1 MNFVDEE
8 VNTDK
13 VYYFKSGETHSMCGI
28 FGYVTNKEVEIGPIL
43 IEAAKRLTYRGYDS
57 VGAAALNG
65 NKIDLRKD
73 VGKVEEVAEK
83 YRFAELRGSRGIVQL
98 RWATF
103 GAPSQVNA
111 QPHVDS
117 DGDLVGAH
125 NGNVVN
131 NVELREQFITEGMT
145 VRSQNDGETC
155 VHAVERYLN
164 RGYEFIDAI
173 RLAYGDLEGDYAF
186 VIGRADDDKL
196 YAFKKGSGMVVGIG
210 EGFTCVSSDLPSI
223 LPLTREVIRPQDGE
237 IVTLWADKVEVRSV
251 KDGKKIDRKPETV
264 TESMDAV
271 QKGGYPHFMLKE
283 IHEQSQVAR
292 ELFHMLNGNREV
304 DALVAKMKN
313 ARNLYFIGCGTSYHA
328 ALLGAVYFAQLAGRA
343 VIPILAPQFIAQYAP
358 TVNHEDVGLFVS
370 QSGETKD
377 VLNALEAA
385 EARGMECFGLANVV
399 GSTLTKAASFCLP
412 LCCGYEISVPA
423 TKTFTNQVVTFL
435 YLAYKMAGR
444 GLDTSRGT
452 RDYSTTIVERIP
464 ELMDK
469 TLEMVASQV
478 EAIATDLNEWNDL
491 YCLGYGATYPIALE
505 GALKLK
511 EVTYAHCEGM
521 LSTEFKHGPLSAVS
535 KGFPII
541 FVAGPNDVPL
551 IISGLNEVKVRGA
564 RTIVI
569 AEEDA
574 RLRANTDDMI
584 VLPQSDPQ
592 IAALLGVLPLQLL
605 SYHMSV
611 MRGFDPDFPRN
622 LSKTLTVD

>member
-1 MNFVDEE
+1 
-8 VNTDK
+8 
-13 VYYFKSGETHSMCGI
+13 MCGI
-28 FGYVTNKEVEIGPIL
+28 FGYVTNKEETIGPIL
-43 IEAAKRLTYRGYDS
+43 IEAAERLTYRGYDS
-57 VGAAALNG
+57 VGAAALNNG
-65 NKIDLRKD
+65 KIDLRKD
-73 VGKVEEVAEK
+73 VGKVDTVAAK
-83 YRFAELRGSRGIVQL
+83 YNIAEMRGSRGITQL

-103 GAPSQVNA
+103 GEPSQVNS
-111 QPHVDS
+111 QPHLDS
-117 DGDLVGAH
+117 DGDMVGAH

-131 NVELREQFITEGMT
+131 NFELREQFMAEGMT

-155 VHAVERYLN
+155 VHAVERYIH
-164 RGYEFIDAI
+164 RGYQFIDAI
-173 RLAYGDLEGDYAF
+173 RLAYGDLQGDYAF

-196 YAFKKGSGMVVGIG
+196 YAFKKGSGMVVGLG

-237 IVTLWADKVEVRSV
+237 IVTLWADRVEVRSV
-251 KDGKKIDRKPETV
+251 KDGKLIDRNAEIV

-283 IHEQSQVAR
+283 IHEQPQVAR
-292 ELFHMLNGNREV
+292 ELLHLLEGSQEV
-304 DALVAKMKN
+304 QKLIEKMKK
-313 ARNLYFIGCGTSYHA
+313 AWHLYFIACGTSYHA
-328 ALLGAVYFAQLAGRA
+328 ALIGSVYFAQLAGRPA
-343 VIPILAPQFIAQYAP
+343 IPVLAPQFIAQFAP
-358 TVNHEDVGLFVS
+358 VVGHEDVGIFVS

-385 EARGMECFGLANVV
+385 ERRGMSCFGLANVV
-399 GSTLTKAASFCLP
+399 GSTLTKATSFSLP

-423 TKTFTNQVVTFL
+423 TKTFTNQVLTFL
-435 YLAYKMAGR
+435 YLAYRMAGR
-444 GLDTSRGT
+444 DTREL
-452 RDYSTTIVERIP
+452 ERIP
-464 ELMDK
+464 ELMEATMD
-469 TLEMVASQV
+469 TTSLQV
-478 EAIATDLNEWNDL
+478 ESIAKDINGWDDL

-511 EVTYAHCEGM
+511 EITYAHCEGM

-541 FVAGPNDVPL
+541 FVAGPEDVPL
-551 IISGLNEVKVRGA
+551 IISGINEVKVRGA

-569 AEEDA
+569 AEGDA
-574 RLRANTDDMI
+574 RLRANAEAVI
-584 VLPQSDPQ
+584 ALPQSDASVSP
-592 IAALLGVLPLQLL
+592 LLGVIPLQML

>member
-1 MNFVDEE
+1 
-8 VNTDK
+8 
-13 VYYFKSGETHSMCGI
+13 MCGI
-28 FGYVTNKEVEIGPIL
+28 FGYVTNKETALGPIL
-43 IEAAKRLTYRGYDS
+43 IAAAERLTYRGYDS
-57 VGAAALNG
+57 VGAATLNNG
-65 NKIDLRKD
+65 KIDLRKD
-73 VGKVEEVAEK
+73 VGKVDSVAAK
-83 YRFAELRGSRGIVQL
+83 YNIGEMRGSRGITQL

-103 GAPSQVNA
+103 GEPSQVNA
-111 QPHVDS
+111 QPHLDS
-117 DGDLVGAH
+117 DGDMVGAH

-131 NVELREQFITEGMT
+131 NVELREQFIAEGMT

-155 VHAVERYLN
+155 VHAVERYIN

-196 YAFKKGSGMVVGIG
+196 YAFKKGSGMVVGLG

-251 KDGKKIDRKPETV
+251 KDGREIVRMPETV

-292 ELFHMLNGNREV
+292 ELSHVLNGNREV
-304 DALVAKMKN
+304 ESLVEKMKS

-328 ALLGAVYFAQLAGRA
+328 ASVGAVYFAQLAGRA
-343 VIPILAPQFIAQYAP
+343 AIPVLAPQFIAQYAP
-358 TVNHEDVGLFVS
+358 AVTHDDVGIFVS

-377 VLNALEAA
+377 VLNALEVA
-385 EARGMECFGLANVV
+385 EARGMACFGLANVV
-399 GSTLTKAASFCLP
+399 GSTLTKATSFSLP

-435 YLAYKMAGR
+435 YLAYKLAGKDVR
-444 GLDTSRGT
+444 ELDS
-452 RDYSTTIVERIP
+452 IP

-469 TLEMVASQV
+469 TLEMVEPQV
-478 EAIATDLNEWNDL
+478 KEIAKEINEWNDL
-491 YCLGYGATYPIALE
+491 YCLGYGATYAIALE

-511 EVTYAHCEGM
+511 EITYAHCEGM

-535 KGFPII
+535 KGFPIV

-551 IISGLNEVKVRGA
+551 IISGINEVKVRGA

-569 AEEDA
+569 AEDDP
-574 RLRANTDDMI
+574 RLRANADDVI
-584 VLPQSDPQ
+584 ALPKSDPQ
-592 IAALLGVLPLQLL
+592 ISALLGVLPLQLL

>member
-1 MNFVDEE
+1 
-8 VNTDK
+8 
-13 VYYFKSGETHSMCGI
+13 MCGI
-28 FGYVTNKEVEIGPIL
+28 FGYVTNKDVALGPIL

-57 VGAAALNG
+57 VGAATLNDG
-65 NKIDLRKD
+65 RIDLRKD
-73 VGKVEEVAEK
+73 VGKVETVSQK
-83 YRFAELRGSRGIVQL
+83 YNFAEMRGQRGITQL

-103 GAPSQVNA
+103 GEPSQVNS
-111 QPHVDS
+111 QPHLDS
-117 DGDLVGAH
+117 DGDMVGAH

-131 NVELREQFITEGMT
+131 NIELREQFMAEGMT

-155 VHAVERYLN
+155 VHAVERYIN

-186 VIGRADDDKL
+186 VIGRANDDKL
-196 YAFKKGSGMVVGIG
+196 YAFKKGSGMVVGLG

-223 LPLTREVIRPQDGE
+223 LPLTREVVRPQDGE
-237 IVTLWADKVEVRSV
+237 IVTLWADRVEVRSV

-292 ELFHMLNGNREV
+292 ELAHVLNGNREV
-304 DALVAKMKN
+304 DALVEKMKK
-313 ARNLYFIGCGTSYHA
+313 ARHLYLIGCGTSYHA
-328 ALLGAVYFAQLAGRA
+328 ALAGSVFFAQLAGRA
-343 VIPILAPQFIAQYAP
+343 AIPVLAPQFIAQYAP
-358 TVNHEDVGLFVS
+358 AVNHDDVGIFVS

-377 VLNALEAA
+377 VLNALAAA
-385 EARGMECFGLANVV
+385 EERNMACFGLANVV
-399 GSTLTKAASFCLP
+399 GSTLTKTASMCLP

-423 TKTFTNQVVTFL
+423 TKTFTNQVVAFL
-435 YLAYKMAGR
+435 YLAYKLAGKDTHELDQLP
-444 GLDTSRGT
+444 GLM
-452 RDYSTTIVERIP
+452 E
-464 ELMDK
+464 K
-469 TLEMVASQV
+469 TLERVAPQI
-478 EAIATDLNEWNDL
+478 EMIAGEINEWNDL
-491 YCLGYGATYPIALE
+491 YCLGYGATFPIALE

-511 EVTYAHCEGM
+511 EITYAHCEGM

-551 IISGLNEVKVRGA
+551 IISGINEVKVRGA
-564 RTIVI
+564 RAIVI
-569 AEEDA
+569 GEEDA
-574 RLRANTDDMI
+574 RLRANGDDLVVI
-584 VLPQSDPQ
+584 PHSDPQ
-592 IAALLGVLPLQLL
+592 VNALLAVLPLQLL